1 MAVRIAEARPV
12 WPRRVLRTQ
21 LDRRRL
27 RLEPGIR
34 RERHTMTSPCEHAG
48 QQALRF
54 ETAAA
59 NREQR
64 MSRLL
69 LQKLSSIDYIIG
81 DPGVHVT

>member
-1 MAVRIAEARPV
+1 MRPG
-12 WPRRVLRTQ
+12 Q
-21 LDRRRL
+21 LDFRSEPTTTYPAGYRL
-27 RLEPGIR
+27 AA
-34 RERHTMTSPCEHAG
+34 T
-48 QQALRF
+48 QALRF